1 MKLNGKAT
9 AGGRFKDCIAFP
21 RPDGPIGFFVQ
32 ALDDEW
38 DFWNNNCPRPTPP
51 VETKADGEEVELED
65 DEGYQAQ
72 LANWG
77 TMKMN
82 FIAVYALTIPDN
94 PLEWDHV
101 KLDKP
106 SSWKHWTTE
115 IKDFGLARVEANQ
128 LFMKCLDVNSLGEGL
143 MDQARA
149 DFLHGRTM
157 A

>member
-1 MKLNGKAT
+1 MKLRGKAS
-9 AGGRFKDCIAFP
+9 AGERYRDCIAFP
-21 RPDGPIGFFVQ
+21 RPDAPIGFIVQ

-38 DFWNNNCPRPTPP
+38 DFWNDNCPRPTPP
-51 VETKADGEEVELED
+51 IEMKDGEEVELEE

-82 FIAVYALTIPDN
+82 FIAIYALSIPDN
-94 PLEWDHV
+94 EIEWDHV

-106 SSWKHWTTE
+106 STWRHWSKE
-115 IKDFGLARVEANQ
+115 IKEFGLSRVEANQ
-128 LFMKCLDVNSLGEGL
+128 LFLKCLDVNSLGEGL

-149 DFLHGRTM
+149 DFLRGRAT